1 VALRNADELLLPAVR
16 ESIAALKDKT
26 GADAA
31 LIKLAERY
39 AALIDDAGRHCSG
52 CTNDDCNRSDRSWA
66 IRWIGP
72 LLHDALESLGA
83 TPVARTRT
91 RTKESS
97 APVGPSRL
105 AALRAAHTS
114 AS

>member
-1 VALRNADELLLPAVR
+1 MALRNADELLLPAVR
-16 ESIAALKDKT
+16 ESIAALKDKAE
-26 GADAA
+26 ADAA

-39 AALIDDAGRHCSG
+39 AALMDDAGRHCSG
-52 CTNDDCNRSDRSWA
+52 CTNDDCHRPDRSWA

-91 RTKESS
+91 RTKESGTTG
-97 APVGPSRL
+97 GPSRL
-105 AALRAAHTS
+105 AALRAAHT

>member
-1 VALRNADELLLPAVR
+1 MVRDAGELLLPAVK
-16 ESIAALKDKT
+16 ESIAALKDKAD
-26 GADAA
+26 ADAA

-52 CTNDDCNRSDRSWA
+52 CANDDCRRPDRSWA

-72 LLHDALESLGA
+72 LLHDALESLAA

-91 RTKESS
+91 RTKEGTPAS
-97 APVGPSRL
+97 GTSRL
-105 AALRAAHTS
+105 AALRAAHT